1 MSVMESDCHA
11 SERKMSTNQPTC
23 ILRSYPEI
31 THLPF
36 LPSLLLLL
44 GQWHIKAS
52 IQLVCRSMLALL
64 QPLFPDVFVIGTG
77 RNRLTHGPH
86 PTKGHVDL
94 ALLLPFAFLL
104 AALLLFVATT
114 ATTGSAGAESTTHP
128 QRLVVIV
135 HHGIVLPRH
144 GPKLSPAGVQQQER
158 NVMVSG

>member
-11 SERKMSTNQPTC
+11 SERKMSTTNQ
-23 ILRSYPEI
+23 LVYSVASQMQF

-64 QPLFPDVFVIGTG
+64 QSPFPDVLVIGTG

-144 GPKLSPAGVQQQER
+144 GPRLGPAG
-158 NVMVSG
+158 MHLHTAPT